1 MSPNKDQVQQQ
12 DRIQQLLERLGKA
25 YLERQDYAEAYDKFA
40 QLLEIDPENQSYL
53 LNTSIASIGIGR
65 VSQSALELYEKAID
79 KNRASNALKIGL
91 ATLFMQNNVSSPFA
105 AQVCEAAARI
115 TPPPPN
121 SHKIRLFLKNLYE
134 ETGDTE
140 KLNRI
145 EHEVVFSTQNLET
158 IRSYLEG
165 LWWEGKFSEAE
176 TAIKNAPN
184 LNGAAH
190 ELTAELLL
198 TNAYRHYLKQSTV
211 ADPIVQEQIYSK
223 LGNLNFLESLSALR
237 NYLLLRAIL
246 PTASSDTS
254 EAKKEIEEYEFI
266 LGDISLD
273 EIFNTLDQKP
283 ENKEKKQILGE
294 FNFSQEILQAAE
306 RPFGDNVK
314 DCKFSYDLHSILF
327 LQAKTQNEIA
337 LPSKLIDLI
346 SMQLCK
352 QPDAIVRQFGA
363 GYLSLAKNPLEQIE
377 TLIELLRHL
386 DDYNLAMPAEERI
399 IFVAAFSIFNK
410 KQNALNEKTYLNELV
425 KALHF
430 MRFAEKSVQNNASAE
445 GVVFLQADEKELQ
458 VLKKHHISILTKGK
472 ACLLPGYETSYAE
485 IIWRNPLNMLE
496 KGQSYKINR
505 FELKNCLVKH
515 NSYATYYALDKQLD
529 RPVIVKIMLPA
540 HAVAIL
546 ENSAKRDELF
556 EKLRAIGRINHPSI
570 ANLYD
575 MGEHNNMIFFVREYI
590 EGKPITE
597 HDFNGEQRENEILSM
612 LQTLLRALISAQRQ
626 GIAHLNLKSGN
637 IWLSEA
643 QQIKITDF
651 HFTGFGEDFARQ
663 QVLYPAQWQ
672 NIAPE
677 LLAGEFGDFRSDI
690 YSLGILAYELISG
703 QHPYKTAGS
712 INSPKDIHK
721 VKVLPLEQH
730 ETPHHPA
737 WDAFVM
743 KAMQTD
749 PDKRFQALAEME
761 LELRKIHMQLMQQ
774 ALNATS
780 A

>member
-1 MSPNKDQVQQQ
+1 MSGSNNQVQQQ

-25 YLERQDYAEAYDKFA
+25 YLERQDYANAYDKFTH
-40 QLLEIDPENQSYL
+40 LLETDPENQIYL

-65 VSQSALELYEKAID
+65 VSQNALKLYEKAID
-79 KNRASNALKIGL
+79 KNRESNALKIGL
-91 ATLFMQNNVSSPFA
+91 ATLFMQNSVTSPFA
-105 AQVCEAAARI
+105 VQVCEAAARI
-115 TPPPPN
+115 TPPLPN
-121 SHKIRLFLKNLYE
+121 SHKIRLFLKNFYE

-145 EHEVVFSTQNLET
+145 EHEVVFSTRNLET

-198 TNAYRHYLKQSTV
+198 TNAYRHYFQQSTIV
-211 ADPIVQEQIYSK
+211 DPIAQEQIYSK
-223 LGNLNFLESLSALR
+223 LGNLNFLKSLSAFR

-246 PTASSDTS
+246 PMTSSEMG

-273 EIFNTLDQKP
+273 AILNSLGSSP
-283 ENKEKKQILGE
+283 PKKQRKNLPPE
-294 FNFSQEILQAAE
+294 FNFAQEVLQAAG
-306 RPFGDNVK
+306 RPFDENVK
-314 DCKFSYDLHSILF
+314 DCEFSFDLRSILF
-327 LQAKTQNEIA
+327 LQVKTQDNIA
-337 LPSKLIDLI
+337 IPSKLVNLI

-352 QPDAIVRQFGA
+352 QPHSIVRQLGTGF
-363 GYLSLAKNPLEQIE
+363 LSLARDPVNQIK

-386 DDYNLAMPAEERI
+386 EDYNSAISTDEKIVI
-399 IFVAAFSIFNK
+399 ISALSIFSKSEN
-410 KQNALNEKTYLNELV
+410 NLNEKTYLNELV
-425 KALHF
+425 RASHF
-430 MRFAEKSVQNNASAE
+430 MRFAEKSAYDATE
-445 GVVFLQADEKELQ
+445 GIVFILAGEDELQ
-458 VLKKHHISILTKGK
+458 DLKKHDVTFLTKGN
-472 ACLLPGYETSYAE
+472 ARLLPGYEASYTE
-485 IIWRNPLNMLE
+485 LIWRNPLSLLE
-496 KGQSYKINR
+496 KGYKYKINR
-505 FELKNCLVKH
+505 FELKKCLVKH
-515 NSYATYYALDKQLD
+515 NTYATYHALDRQLD
-529 RPVIVKIMLPA
+529 RPVIVKIMSPVY
-540 HAVAIL
+540 AVTIL

-556 EKLRAIGRINHPSI
+556 EKLRAIGRINHHSI

-575 MGEHNNMIFFVREYI
+575 MGEHNNMIYFVREYI
-590 EGKPITE
+590 EGKPITDHE
-597 HDFNGEQRENEILSM
+597 FNGDQRENEILNI

-651 HFTGFGEDFARQ
+651 HFTDFGQDFAKQ
-663 QVLYPAQWQ
+663 QVLFPAQWR

-690 YSLGILAYELISG
+690 YSIGILAYELISG
-703 QHPYKTAGS
+703 QHPYTTTGS
-712 INSPKDIHK
+712 IHSPKDIHK
-721 VKVLPLEQH
+721 VKVLPLAQYKA
-730 ETPHHPA
+730 PHHAA

-749 PDKRFQALAEME
+749 PDKRFQTLADME